1 MKSKKGISLIVLII
15 TIIVVIIL
23 AAVVILTIS
32 KNNPVESAKEATFK
46 EDVRS
51 FQDEL
56 NMYISNEYTKLQGMR
71 DSKISTINIPATYSE
86 MKTYISSYKEKYDKK
101 LGIEDDKIVYFP
113 KEVTNNEKKWLEDL
127 NISASSNIPFDPVEW
142 DNDAT
147 PEDYFLWDNDGIT
160 IIGLNEEKLSRVTKI
175 RIPSKCKVIRSDF
188 YSSSLTEDY
197 RNLIKQMITIEIPDT
212 VTEIGSYAFYEFNNV
227 ENIVMSKKITK
238 IGEYAFCGCSS
249 LTSITI
255 PNSVTSIGRSA
266 FASCYSLTSI
276 TLPDSVTSIGNEAF
290 KYCDSL
296 TSITIPEGVTS
307 IGDEA
312 FYGCRSL
319 TSITIPNSVTS
330 IGNEAFQWCENLTSI
345 TIPNSVTSIGNEAFQ
360 WCEKLTS
367 ITIPNS
373 VTSIGDWTFHQCNS
387 LTSINVSDNNKNYC
401 DVDGVLF
408 NKDKTEIIQYPEGKI
423 NTNYKIPNSVTS
435 IGASAFCSCS
445 SLTSITIPN
454 GVTSIG
460 ASAFTWCSSLTNIT
474 IPNSVTSIGFKAFWW
489 CDSLTNI
496 TYNGTQ
502 SQWNSINKNSDWN
515 DSSKKTITCT
525 DGVITL

>member
-23 AAVVILTIS
+23 AAVVIITIN

-86 MKTYISSYKEKYDKK
+86 MKNYISSYKEKYDKK

-127 NISASSNIPFDPVEW
+127 NISVSSNIPFDPVEW

-147 PEDYFLWDNDGIT
+147 PEDYFLWDNDGTT

-227 ENIVMSKKITK
+227 EKINIPNSVTS
-238 IGEYAFCGCSS
+238 IGDSAFYRCSS

-255 PNSVTSIGRSA
+255 PGSVASIGKEA
-266 FASCYSLTSI
+266 FWDCSGLTSI
-276 TLPDSVTSIGNEAF
+276 TMS
-290 KYCDSL
+290 K
-296 TSITIPEGVTS
+296 GVTN
-307 IGDEA
+307 IGE
-312 FYGCRSL
+312 R
-319 TSITIPNSVTS
+319 
-330 IGNEAFQWCENLTSI
+330 
-345 TIPNSVTSIGNEAFQ
+345 
-360 WCEKLTS
+360 
-367 ITIPNS
+367 
-373 VTSIGDWTFHQCNS
+373 
-387 LTSINVSDNNKNYC
+387 
-401 DVDGVLF
+401 
-408 NKDKTEIIQYPEGKI
+408 
-423 NTNYKIPNSVTS
+423 
-435 IGASAFCSCS
+435 AFCDCS
-445 SLTSITIPN
+445 SLTSITIPD

-460 ASAFTWCSSLTNIT
+460 EGAFGDCFSLTSIT
-474 IPNSVTSIGFKAFWW
+474 IPDSVTSIGKNEAFWR
-489 CDSLTNI
+489 CRSLTNV
-496 TYNGTQ
+496 TYNGTKE
-502 SQWNSINKNSDWN
+502 QWNKIGKDSNWNYNSAI
-515 DSSKKTITCT
+515 KTITCT

>member
-23 AAVVILTIS
+23 AAAVIITIN

-71 DSKISTINIPATYSE
+71 DSKISTKNIPATYDE
-86 MKTYISSYKEKYDKK
+86 MKNYISSYKEKYDKK

-127 NISASSNIPFDPVEW
+127 NISVSSNIPFDPVEW
-142 DNDAT
+142 DENAT
-147 PEDYFLWDNDGIT
+147 PEDCFLWDNDGTT

-212 VTEIGSYAFYEFNNV
+212 VTEIGSYAFYEWRNLENV
-227 ENIVMSKKITK
+227 VMSKKITK
-238 IGEYAFCGCSS
+238 IGESAFSGCSS

-255 PNSVTSIGRSA
+255 PSSVASIGKDAFWNCGGLTSITISDGVTSIGYEA
-266 FASCYSLTSI
+266 FFGCSSLTSI
-276 TLPDSVTSIGNEAF
+276 TIPDSVTSIGKDAF
-290 KYCDSL
+290 GGCSSL
-296 TSITIPEGVTS
+296 TSIDVLE
-307 IGDEA
+307 
-312 FYGCRSL
+312 
-319 TSITIPNSVTS
+319 
-330 IGNEAFQWCENLTSI
+330 
-345 TIPNSVTSIGNEAFQ
+345 
-360 WCEKLTS
+360 
-367 ITIPNS
+367 
-373 VTSIGDWTFHQCNS
+373 
-387 LTSINVSDNNKNYC
+387 NNKNYSS
-401 DVDGVLF
+401 VSGVLF
-408 NKDKTEIIQYPEGKI
+408 NKDKTEIITYPNGKI
-423 NTNYKIPNSVTS
+423 NTSYEIPNSVTS
-435 IGASAFCSCS
+435 IGQSAFWNCRG
-445 SLTSITIPN
+445 LTSITIPD
-454 GVTSIG
+454 
-460 ASAFTWCSSLTNIT
+460 
-474 IPNSVTSIGFKAFWW
+474 SVTSIGGVAFSW
-489 CDSLTNI
+489 CINLTNI

-502 SQWNSINKNSDWN
+502 AQWNSINKNSNWN
-515 DSSKKTITCT
+515 KIRDIKTITCT

>member
-23 AAVVILTIS
+23 AAAVIITIN

-71 DSKISTINIPATYSE
+71 DSKINTINIPATYKE
-86 MKTYISSYKEKYDKK
+86 MQTYIPSYKEKYDKK

-127 NISASSNIPFDPVEW
+127 NISVSSNIPFDPVEW

-147 PEDYFLWDNDGIT
+147 HEDYFLWDNDGIT
-160 IIGLNEEKLSRVTKI
+160 IIGLNEEKLSGATRI

-212 VTEIGSYAFYEFNNV
+212 VTEIGDFAFFEWHNLENV
-227 ENIVMSKKITK
+227 VMSKKITK
-238 IGEYAFCGCSS
+238 IGEYAFCDCYR

-266 FASCYSLTSI
+266 FYW
-276 TLPDSVTSIGNEAF
+276 
-290 KYCDSL
+290 
-296 TSITIPEGVTS
+296 
-307 IGDEA
+307 
-312 FYGCRSL
+312 CRSL

-330 IGNEAFQWCENLTSI
+330 IGQEAFYGCESLTSITIPNSVTSIGNKAFQWCENLTSI

-360 WCEKLTS
+360 WCKNLTS

-373 VTSIGDWTFHQCNS
+373 VTSIGYMAFDCCSS
-387 LTSINVSDNNKNYC
+387 LTSINVSENNKNYSS
-401 DVDGVLF
+401 VDGVLF

-435 IGASAFCSCS
+435 IGNLAFEGCS

-460 ASAFTWCSSLTNIT
+460 ASAFSSCSSLTSIT
-474 IPNSVTSIGFKAFWW
+474 IPNSVTSIGYKAFWW

>member
-23 AAVVILTIS
+23 AAVVIITIN

-71 DSKISTINIPATYSE
+71 DSKISTKEIPATYKE
-86 MKTYISSYKEKYDKK
+86 MQTYISSYKEKYDKK

-127 NISASSNIPFDPVEW
+127 NISVSSNIPFDPVEW

-147 PEDYFLWDNDGIT
+147 PEDYFLWDNDGTT

-197 RNLIKQMITIEIPDT
+197 RNLIEQMITIEIPDT
-212 VTEIGSYAFYEFNNV
+212 VTEIGSYAFYEWRNLENV
-227 ENIVMSKKITK
+227 VMSKKITK
-238 IGEYAFCGCSS
+238 IGESAFSGCSS

-255 PNSVTSIGRSA
+255 PSSVASIGKDAFWNCGGLTSITISDGVTSIGYEA
-266 FASCYSLTSI
+266 FFGCSSLTSI
-276 TLPDSVTSIGNEAF
+276 TIPDSVTSIGKDAF
-290 KYCDSL
+290 GGCSSL
-296 TSITIPEGVTS
+296 TSIDVLE
-307 IGDEA
+307 
-312 FYGCRSL
+312 
-319 TSITIPNSVTS
+319 
-330 IGNEAFQWCENLTSI
+330 
-345 TIPNSVTSIGNEAFQ
+345 
-360 WCEKLTS
+360 
-367 ITIPNS
+367 
-373 VTSIGDWTFHQCNS
+373 
-387 LTSINVSDNNKNYC
+387 NNKNYSS
-401 DVDGVLF
+401 VSGVLF
-408 NKDKTEIIQYPEGKI
+408 NKDKTEIIRYPNGKI
-423 NTNYKIPNSVTS
+423 NTSYEIPNSVTS
-435 IGASAFCSCS
+435 IGQSAFWNCRG
-445 SLTSITIPN
+445 LTSITI
-454 GVTSIG
+454 SD
-460 ASAFTWCSSLTNIT
+460 
-474 IPNSVTSIGFKAFWW
+474 SVTSIGGFAFSW
-489 CDSLTNI
+489 CINLTNI

-502 SQWNSINKNSDWN
+502 AQWNSINKNSNWN
-515 DSSKKTITCT
+515 KIRDIKTITCT

>member
-23 AAVVILTIS
+23 AAAVIITIN

-71 DSKISTINIPATYSE
+71 DSKINTTNTPATYKE
-86 MKTYISSYKEKYDKK
+86 MQTYISSYKEKYDKK

-127 NISASSNIPFDPVEW
+127 NISVSSHIPFDPVEW

-147 PEDYFLWDNDGIT
+147 PEDYFLWDNDGTT

-188 YSSSLTEDY
+188 YNSSLTEDY

-227 ENIVMSKKITK
+227 EKINIPNSVTS
-238 IGEYAFCGCSS
+238 IGDSAFYRCSS

-255 PNSVTSIGRSA
+255 PGSVASIGKEA
-266 FASCYSLTSI
+266 FWDCSGLTSI
-276 TLPDSVTSIGNEAF
+276 TMS
-290 KYCDSL
+290 K
-296 TSITIPEGVTS
+296 GVTN
-307 IGDEA
+307 IGE
-312 FYGCRSL
+312 R
-319 TSITIPNSVTS
+319 
-330 IGNEAFQWCENLTSI
+330 
-345 TIPNSVTSIGNEAFQ
+345 
-360 WCEKLTS
+360 
-367 ITIPNS
+367 
-373 VTSIGDWTFHQCNS
+373 
-387 LTSINVSDNNKNYC
+387 
-401 DVDGVLF
+401 
-408 NKDKTEIIQYPEGKI
+408 
-423 NTNYKIPNSVTS
+423 
-435 IGASAFCSCS
+435 AFCDCS
-445 SLTSITIPN
+445 SLTSITIPD

-460 ASAFTWCSSLTNIT
+460 EGAFGDCFSLTSIT
-474 IPNSVTSIGFKAFWW
+474 IPDSVTSIGKNEAFWR
-489 CDSLTNI
+489 CRSLTNV
-496 TYNGTQ
+496 TYNGTKE
-502 SQWNSINKNSDWN
+502 QWNKIGKDSNWNYNSAI
-515 DSSKKTITCT
+515 KTITCT
-525 DGVITL
+525 DGVIML

>member
-23 AAVVILTIS
+23 AAVVIITIN

-46 EDVRS
+46 EDVRN

-71 DSKISTINIPATYSE
+71 DSKINTTNIPATYKE
-86 MKTYISSYKEKYDKK
+86 MQTYISSYKEKYDKK

-127 NISASSNIPFDPVEW
+127 NIPASSNIPFDPVEW

-147 PEDYFLWDNDGIT
+147 HEDCFLWDNDGIT
-160 IIGLNEEKLSRVTKI
+160 IIGLNEEKLSGVTKI

-307 IGDEA
+307 IGNGV
-312 FYGCRSL
+312 FYGCRS
-319 TSITIPNSVTS
+319 
-330 IGNEAFQWCENLTSI
+330 LTSI

-373 VTSIGDWTFHQCNS
+373 VTSIGYSAFYCSS

-408 NKDKTEIIQYPEGKI
+408 NKDKTEIIQYPKGKI
-423 NTNYKIPNSVTS
+423 NTNYKIPNGVTS
-435 IGASAFCSCS
+435 IGNEAFYGCR

-460 ASAFTWCSSLTNIT
+460 ASAFSSCSSLTSIT

>member
-23 AAVVILTIS
+23 AAVVIITIN

-71 DSKISTINIPATYSE
+71 DSKISTKEIPATYKE
-86 MKTYISSYKEKYDKK
+86 MQTYISSYKEKYDKK

-142 DNDAT
+142 NNDAT
-147 PEDYFLWDNDGIT
+147 PEDYFLWDNDGTT

-307 IGDEA
+307 IGNGV
-312 FYGCRSL
+312 FYGCRS
-319 TSITIPNSVTS
+319 
-330 IGNEAFQWCENLTSI
+330 LTSI

-373 VTSIGDWTFHQCNS
+373 VTSIGYSAFYCSS

-408 NKDKTEIIQYPEGKI
+408 NKDKTEIIQYPKGKI
-423 NTNYKIPNSVTS
+423 NTNYKIPNGVTS
-435 IGASAFCSCS
+435 IGNEAFYGCR

-460 ASAFTWCSSLTNIT
+460 ASAFSSCSSLTSIT

>member
-23 AAVVILTIS
+23 AAAVIITIN

-86 MKTYISSYKEKYDKK
+86 MKNYISSYKEKYDKK

-127 NISASSNIPFDPVEW
+127 NISVSSNIPFDPVEW

-147 PEDYFLWDNDGIT
+147 PEDYFLWDNDGTT

-227 ENIVMSKKITK
+227 EKINIPNSVTS
-238 IGEYAFCGCSS
+238 IGDSAFYRCSS

-255 PNSVTSIGRSA
+255 PGSVASIGKEA
-266 FASCYSLTSI
+266 FWDCSGLTSI
-276 TLPDSVTSIGNEAF
+276 TMS
-290 KYCDSL
+290 K
-296 TSITIPEGVTS
+296 GVTN
-307 IGDEA
+307 IGE
-312 FYGCRSL
+312 R
-319 TSITIPNSVTS
+319 
-330 IGNEAFQWCENLTSI
+330 
-345 TIPNSVTSIGNEAFQ
+345 
-360 WCEKLTS
+360 
-367 ITIPNS
+367 
-373 VTSIGDWTFHQCNS
+373 
-387 LTSINVSDNNKNYC
+387 
-401 DVDGVLF
+401 
-408 NKDKTEIIQYPEGKI
+408 
-423 NTNYKIPNSVTS
+423 
-435 IGASAFCSCS
+435 AFCDCS
-445 SLTSITIPN
+445 SLTSITIPD

-460 ASAFTWCSSLTNIT
+460 KGAFGDCFSLTSIT
-474 IPNSVTSIGFKAFWW
+474 IPDSVTSIGKNEAFWR
-489 CDSLTNI
+489 CRSLTNV
-496 TYNGTQ
+496 TYNGTKE
-502 SQWNSINKNSDWN
+502 QWNKIGKDSNWNYNSAI
-515 DSSKKTITCT
+515 KTITCT
-525 DGVITL
+525 DGVIML

>member
-23 AAVVILTIS
+23 AAAVIITIN
-32 KNNPVESAKEATFK
+32 KNNPVDSAKEATFK

-71 DSKISTINIPATYSE
+71 DSKISTRNIPATYDE
-86 MKTYISSYKEKYDKK
+86 MKNYISSYKEKYDKK

-127 NISASSNIPFDPVEW
+127 NISVSSNIPFDPVEW

-147 PEDYFLWDNDGIT
+147 PEDYFLWDNDGTT

-197 RNLIKQMITIEIPDT
+197 RNLIKQMITVEIPDT
-212 VTEIGSYAFYEFNNV
+212 VTEIGSYAFYEWRNLENV
-227 ENIVMSKKITK
+227 VMSKKITK
-238 IGEYAFCGCSS
+238 IGESAFSGCSSLASITIPGSVTSIGKDAFWNCGGLTSITISDGVTSIGYEAFFGCSS

-255 PNSVTSIGRSA
+255 P
-266 FASCYSLTSI
+266 
-276 TLPDSVTSIGNEAF
+276 DSVTSIGN
-290 KYCDSL
+290 
-296 TSITIPEGVTS
+296 G
-307 IGDEA
+307 A

-319 TSITIPNSVTS
+319 TSIDVL
-330 IGNEAFQWCENLTSI
+330 E
-345 TIPNSVTSIGNEAFQ
+345 
-360 WCEKLTS
+360 
-367 ITIPNS
+367 
-373 VTSIGDWTFHQCNS
+373 
-387 LTSINVSDNNKNYC
+387 NNKNYSS
-401 DVDGVLF
+401 VSGVLF
-408 NKDKTEIIQYPEGKI
+408 NKDKTEIITYPNGKI
-423 NTNYKIPNSVTS
+423 NTSYEIPNSVTS
-435 IGASAFCSCS
+435 IGQSAFGNCRG
-445 SLTSITIPN
+445 LTSITIPD
-454 GVTSIG
+454 
-460 ASAFTWCSSLTNIT
+460 
-474 IPNSVTSIGFKAFWW
+474 SVTSIGGVAFSW
-489 CDSLTNI
+489 CINLTNI

-502 SQWNSINKNSDWN
+502 AQWNSINKNSNWN
-515 DSSKKTITCT
+515 KIRDIKTITCT

>member
-1 MKSKKGISLIVLII
+1 MKGKKGISLIVLII

-23 AAVVILTIS
+23 AAVVIITIN

-71 DSKISTINIPATYSE
+71 DSKINTKKIPATYKE
-86 MKTYISSYKEKYDKK
+86 MQTYISSYKEKYDKK

-160 IIGLNEEKLSRVTKI
+160 IIGLNEEKLSGVTKI

-212 VTEIGSYAFYEFNNV
+212 VTENGSYAFYEWRNLENV
-227 ENIVMSKKITK
+227 VMSKKITK
-238 IGEYAFCGCSS
+238 IGESAFSRCSS

-255 PNSVTSIGRSA
+255 PSSVTSIGKDAFWDCSGLTSITMSKGVTNIGERAFCDCSSLTSITIPDSVTSIGRSA
-266 FASCYSLTSI
+266 FASCFSLTSI
-276 TLPDSVTSIGNEAF
+276 TIPDSVTSIG
-290 KYCDSL
+290 
-296 TSITIPEGVTS
+296 EGNVFWQC
-307 IGDEA
+307 G
-312 FYGCRSL
+312 
-319 TSITIPNSVTS
+319 
-330 IGNEAFQWCENLTSI
+330 
-345 TIPNSVTSIGNEAFQ
+345 
-360 WCEKLTS
+360 KLT
-367 ITIPNS
+367 
-373 VTSIGDWTFHQCNS
+373 
-387 LTSINVSDNNKNYC
+387 NV
-401 DVDGVLF
+401 
-408 NKDKTEIIQYPEGKI
+408 
-423 NTNYKIPNSVTS
+423 
-435 IGASAFCSCS
+435 
-445 SLTSITIPN
+445 
-454 GVTSIG
+454 
-460 ASAFTWCSSLTNIT
+460 
-474 IPNSVTSIGFKAFWW
+474 
-489 CDSLTNI
+489 
-496 TYNGTQ
+496 TYNGTKE
-502 SQWNSINKNSDWN
+502 QWSKVGKDSNWNYNSAV
-515 DSSKKTITCT
+515 KTITCT

>member
-1 MKSKKGISLIVLII
+1 MYIKMQRKEDRIYERKKGISLIVLII

-23 AAVVILTIS
+23 AAVVIITIN

-71 DSKISTINIPATYSE
+71 DSKISTKEIPATYKE
-86 MKTYISSYKEKYDKK
+86 MQTYISSYKEKYDKK

-127 NISASSNIPFDPVEW
+127 NISVSSNIPFDPVEW

-147 PEDYFLWDNDGIT
+147 PEDYFLWDNDGTT

-227 ENIVMSKKITK
+227 EKINIPNSVTS
-238 IGEYAFCGCSS
+238 IGDSAFYRCSS

-255 PNSVTSIGRSA
+255 PGSVASIGKEA
-266 FASCYSLTSI
+266 FWDCSGLTSI
-276 TLPDSVTSIGNEAF
+276 TMS
-290 KYCDSL
+290 K
-296 TSITIPEGVTS
+296 GVTN
-307 IGDEA
+307 IGE
-312 FYGCRSL
+312 R
-319 TSITIPNSVTS
+319 
-330 IGNEAFQWCENLTSI
+330 
-345 TIPNSVTSIGNEAFQ
+345 
-360 WCEKLTS
+360 
-367 ITIPNS
+367 
-373 VTSIGDWTFHQCNS
+373 
-387 LTSINVSDNNKNYC
+387 
-401 DVDGVLF
+401 
-408 NKDKTEIIQYPEGKI
+408 
-423 NTNYKIPNSVTS
+423 
-435 IGASAFCSCS
+435 AFCDCS
-445 SLTSITIPN
+445 SLTSITIPD

-460 ASAFTWCSSLTNIT
+460 EDAFGDCFSLTSIT
-474 IPNSVTSIGFKAFWW
+474 IPDSVTSIGKNEAFWR
-489 CDSLTNI
+489 CRSLTNV
-496 TYNGTQ
+496 TYNGTKE
-502 SQWNSINKNSDWN
+502 QWNKIGKDSNWNYNSAI
-515 DSSKKTITCT
+515 KTITCT
-525 DGVITL
+525 DGVIML